1 MERIFFKSPTRV
13 DLAGGTL
20 DLWPLYNFVGGATTV
35 NVAIDIWTSCE
46 IKPHLEKSIKITS
59 QDLNK
64 TWSFEDWHKFEAT
77 DDKTVVFY
85 KSVFAP
91 FKQKMSNLG
100 HGFEL
105 STSSQ
110 SPIGGGLGGSSSL
123 VISILKCIH
132 ALLKIQ
138 LPEATRLVSL
148 AHNIEAEML
157 RTPTGT
163 QDYFPAVG
171 GGINFI
177 DYSAHQMSLQIKPVS
192 GTPIADYFLLV
203 YTGHSHHSGLNN
215 FEVMKSSVTGDA
227 KVLDALKKIKLIAD
241 EMKSCILTG
250 SWDKLPELFRQ
261 EFAARIQLTP
271 AFTSPEIEKLNKI
284 CLEAGAHAVKICGA
298 GGGGCVLVWVSPEKR
313 QSVIEVCEKENF
325 RCLNAKPVD
334 PL

>member
-20 DLWPLYNFVGGATTV
+20 DLWPLYNFVGSATTV
-35 NVAIDIWTSCE
+35 NVAIDIWTTCE
-46 IKPHLEKSIKITS
+46 IKPHSDKTIKIIS
-59 QDLNK
+59 QDLK
-64 TWSFEDWHKFEAT
+64 KSWSFANSQDFET
-77 DDKTVVFY
+77 TSDKTVGFY
-85 KSVFAP
+85 KSIFAP
-91 FKQKMSNLG
+91 FNEKLRALN

-110 SPIGGGLGGSSSL
+110 SPIGGGLGASSSL
-123 VISILKCIH
+123 IISVLKCIY
-132 ALLKIQ
+132 ALLKIPM
-138 LPEATRLVSL
+138 PEATKLVIL

-163 QDYFPAVG
+163 QDYFPAVT

-177 DYSAHQMSLQIKPVS
+177 DYSAQQMSLQVRPVS
-192 GTPIADYFLLV
+192 ATPIADYFLLV

-215 FEVMKSSVTGDA
+215 FEVMKSSVSGDA
-227 KVLDALKKIKLIAD
+227 KVLGALKKIKYIAD
-241 EMKSCILTG
+241 EMKACIQAEN
-250 SWDKLPELFRQ
+250 WNKLPELFRQ
-261 EFAARIQLTP
+261 EFDARIQLTP

-284 CLEAGAHAVKICGA
+284 CLAAGADAVKICGA
-298 GGGGCVLVWVSPEKR
+298 GGGGCVLVWVSPNNRKN
-313 QSVIEVCEKENF
+313 VIEVCEKEKF